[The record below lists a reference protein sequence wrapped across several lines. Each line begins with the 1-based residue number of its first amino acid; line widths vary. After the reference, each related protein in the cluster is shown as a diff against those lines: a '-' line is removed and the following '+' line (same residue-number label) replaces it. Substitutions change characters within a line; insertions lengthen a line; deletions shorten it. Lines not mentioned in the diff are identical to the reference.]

1 MQVLCTVFQSMTW
14 PDSAVCYKAIRLA
27 TAFVKE
33 VSITLSKK

>member
-14 PDSAVCYKAIRLA
+14 PDSTVCYRATRLA

-33 VSITLSKK
+33 VSNTLSKT